1 MIFLSHN
8 YKDKPVVEQ
17 IALKLSAI
25 YGQNNVFYD
34 SWSIQPGQG
43 IIDKMNEGY
52 TTVELIDNARA
63 NGWFNIDQ
71 KLEFTFDSRPHN
83 SKIVGIEARR

>member
-1 MIFLSHN
+1 MKSEQVRISNRIDEVISFL
-8 YKDKPVVEQ
+8 
-17 IALKLSAI
+17 
-25 YGQNNVFYD
+25 
-34 SWSIQPGQG
+34 
-43 IIDKMNEGY
+43 IDKMNEGY